1 MRVAA
6 QRNGGEKKKKK
17 RTSKIDDGQAMF
29 NILGQMSD
37 KQRDGGALS
46 RVAELPGRCQ
56 AENENVIG
64 SKLGYCEKLP
74 FEPQS
79 TAQGTHLNHVWRFL

>member
-1 MRVAA
+1 MMVKPCSIFWARC
-6 QRNGGEKKKKK
+6 Q
-17 RTSKIDDGQAMF
+17 TSRGTEERCP
-29 NILGQMSD
+29 G
-37 KQRDGGALS
+37 S
-46 RVAELPGRCQ
+46 RSFLVGLTWCQ

-79 TAQGTHLNHVWRFL
+79 TAQGTHLNHVWRFF